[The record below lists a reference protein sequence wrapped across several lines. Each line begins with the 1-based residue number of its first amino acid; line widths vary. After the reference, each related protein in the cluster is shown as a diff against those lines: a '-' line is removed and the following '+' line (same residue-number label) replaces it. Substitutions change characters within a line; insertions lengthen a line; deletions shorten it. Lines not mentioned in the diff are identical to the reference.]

1 MSRIPGTSAEHAL
14 RRDSATYVFYD
25 VENDANIVV
34 IRAVGW
40 KEHNR
45 LLDSWKG
52 VSAVKTIDVD
62 GEPDEAEFQAE
73 VEATGRNHELLA
85 LLEERS
91 RETKRIPL
99 AEVRKRL
106 GLD

>member
-1 MSRIPGTSAEHAL
+1 M
-14 RRDSATYVFYD
+14 
-25 VENDANIVV
+25 
-34 IRAVGW
+34 
-40 KEHNR
+40 
-45 LLDSWKG
+45 
-52 VSAVKTIDVD
+52 KTIDADAVSSLAELLD
-62 GEPDEAEFQAE
+62 LARSETVLLTTPEGREFLLTEVGEPDEAEFRAE
-73 VEATGRNHELLA
+73 VEATGRNRELLA